1 MKDLY
6 RIGLLMEKSIG
17 FNRNVIEGIY
27 AHSQR
32 RKNWIFY
39 DAAPT
44 LEGIEALA
52 QWQVDGVIG
61 HFFDEELLG
70 RVLELDIPQVNTT
83 DSLLGLTGALSD
95 VNHQAVGRM
104 AGEYFLGLGFKNFG
118 YVGNGVLQYSKQRL
132 SGYKEALGSENVVDC
147 CLVAYLPQIASAADS
162 HQVRETMKQ
171 WVRQI
176 KKPAAVFCSNDIP
189 ARDLADVC
197 LELDV
202 SVPNEVAI
210 LGVDND
216 FVECR
221 LSRPPLS
228 SIEIPA
234 AKVGYAAAEML
245 ADMLGERKLRHE
257 GHFSPDPIRVVERG
271 STSMNAV
278 IDPHVRVVLEYVDAH
293 LTTVS
298 DVAEL
303 VGQVPLSR
311 RNLELRVQSSIG
323 MSLWSM
329 VLYKRVD
336 RARALLGEKDASVGE
351 VSERC
356 GFASVRRFSEAFKK
370 WTGVS
375 PRDFKNNARGVL

>member
-1 MKDLY
+1 MKHLY
-6 RIGLLMEKSIG
+6 RVGLLMEKSIG
-17 FNRNVIEGIY
+17 YNRNVIEGIY

-32 RKNWIFY
+32 RKNWVFY

-44 LEGIEALA
+44 LEGIEALTH
-52 QWQVDGVIG
+52 WQVDGVIG
-61 HFFDEELLG
+61 HFFDGELLD
-70 RVLELDIPQVNTT
+70 RVLELDIPLVNTT
-83 DSLLGLTGALSD
+83 DSLLGLNGALSD

-104 AGEYFLGLGFKNFG
+104 AGEYFLGLGFENFG
-118 YVGNGVLQYSKQRL
+118 YVGNGILQYSKQRL
-132 SGYKEALGSENVVDC
+132 SGFKEALGGGSVDA
-147 CLVAYLPQIASAADS
+147 CLVPYLPQIASAADS
-162 HQVRETMKQ
+162 HQVREKMKQ
-171 WVRQI
+171 WVRGL

-202 SVPNEVAI
+202 GVPNEVAI

-245 ADMLGERKLRHE
+245 GDMLGGRVLRHD
-257 GHFSPDPIRVVERG
+257 GHYSPGPIRVVERG

-278 IDPHVRVVLEYVDAH
+278 MDPHVRVVLEYADAH
-293 LTTVS
+293 LSTVK
-298 DVAEL
+298 DVTEL
-303 VGQVPLSR
+303 VDLVPLSR
-311 RNLELRVQSSIG
+311 RNLEIRVQFSIG

-329 VLYKRVD
+329 VLSKRVGY
-336 RARALLGEKDASVGE
+336 ARSLLVEKQISVAE

-370 WTGVS
+370 RTGVS
-375 PRDFKNNARGVL
+375 PRDFKNQASREF

>member
-6 RIGLLMEKSIG
+6 RIGLLMEKSMG
-17 FNRNVIEGIY
+17 YNRNVIEGIY

-32 RKNWIFY
+32 RKNWVFY

-61 HFFDEELLG
+61 HFFDEELLE
-70 RVLELDIPQVNTT
+70 RVLELDIPMVNTT
-83 DSLLGLTGALSD
+83 DSLLGLNGALAD

-104 AGEYFLGLGFKNFG
+104 AGGYFLGLGFKNFG
-118 YVGNGVLQYSKQRL
+118 YVGNGILQYSKQRL
-132 SGYKEALGSENVVDC
+132 SGYKEALGDGNTVDT
-147 CLVAYLPQIASAADS
+147 CLVGYLPQIASASDS
-162 HQVRETMKQ
+162 HQVREKMKQ
-171 WVRQI
+171 WVRAL

-202 SVPNEVAI
+202 SVPSEVAI

-245 ADMLGERKLRHE
+245 ADMLNNRLLRHD
-257 GHFSPDPIRVVERG
+257 GHFSPEPIRVVERG

-278 IDPHVRVVLEYVDAH
+278 MDPHVRMVLEYADAH
-293 LTTVS
+293 LSTVK
-298 DVAEL
+298 DVTEL
-303 VGQVPLSR
+303 VDQVPLSR
-311 RNLELRVQSSIG
+311 RNLELRFQSSIG

-329 VLYKRVD
+329 ILSKRVD
-336 RARALLGEKDASVGE
+336 CARGLLVEKEASVGE
-351 VSERC
+351 IAERC
-356 GFASVRRFSEAFKK
+356 GFSSVRRFSDVFKK
-370 WTGVS
+370 STGFC
-375 PRDFKNNARGVL
+375 PRDFRNNSSRVL

>member
-1 MKDLY
+1 VKDLY

-32 RKNWIFY
+32 RKNWVFY
-39 DAAPT
+39 DAAPS
-44 LEGIEALA
+44 LDGIEALA

-61 HFFDEELLG
+61 NLFYQELIG
-70 RVLELDIPQVNTT
+70 RVLELDIPLVNTT
-83 DSLLGLTGALSD
+83 DSLLGLNGALSD

-104 AGEYFLGLGFKNFG
+104 AGEYFLGLGFKHFG
-118 YVGNGVLQYSKQRL
+118 YVGNGILQYSKQRL
-132 SGYKEALGSENVVDC
+132 SGYKEALGAKNTVSTCFVG
-147 CLVAYLPQIASAADS
+147 YLPEIASAADS
-162 HQVRETMKQ
+162 HQIREEMKQ
-171 WVRQI
+171 WITSLR
-176 KKPAAVFCSNDIP
+176 KPAAVFCSNDIP

-197 LELDV
+197 LELGV
-202 SVPNEVAI
+202 SVPNEIAI

-216 FVECR
+216 FVDCR

-245 ADMLGERKLRHE
+245 ADMLGERPLRHG

-278 IDPHVRVVLEYVDAH
+278 MDPDVRVVLEYTDAH
-293 LTTVS
+293 LATVK
-298 DVAEL
+298 DVGEL
-303 VGQVPLSR
+303 VNQVPLSR
-311 RNLELRVQSSIG
+311 RNLEQRVQASIG

-329 VLYKRVD
+329 VLSKRVAH
-336 RARALLGEKDASVGE
+336 ARELLSEKNSSVEE
-351 VSERC
+351 VSRNC

-370 WTGVS
+370 WAGVS
-375 PRDFKNNARGVL
+375 PRGFKKHASRTQ

>member
-6 RIGLLMEKSIG
+6 RIGLLMKKSMG

-32 RKNWIFY
+32 RKNWVFY
-39 DAAPT
+39 DADPS
-44 LEGIEALA
+44 LEGIDALA

-70 RVLELDIPQVNTT
+70 RVLALDIPLVNTT
-83 DSLLGLTGALSD
+83 DSLLGLNGALSD

-118 YVGNGVLQYSKQRL
+118 YVGNGILQYSKQRL
-132 SGYKEALGSENVVDC
+132 SGYKEALGGGNVVDTC
-147 CLVAYLPQIASAADS
+147 FVAYLPQIVSAAES
-162 HQVRETMKQ
+162 HQVREKMKQ
-171 WVRQI
+171 WVSGL

-202 SVPNEVAI
+202 SVPGEIAI

-245 ADMLGERKLRHE
+245 ADMLNKRELRHD
-257 GHFSPDPIRVVERG
+257 GHFSPEPIRVVERG

-278 IDPHVRVVLEYVDAH
+278 MDPHVRTVLEYADAH
-293 LTTVS
+293 LATVK

-303 VGQVPLSR
+303 VDQVPLGR

-329 VLYKRVD
+329 MLSKRVGY
-336 RARALLGEKDASVGE
+336 ARALLVEKDSSVGE

-356 GFASVRRFSEAFKK
+356 GFASVRRFSEVFRKA
-370 WTGVS
+370 TGFS
-375 PRDFKNNARGVL
+375 PRDFKKNSSRVL